1 VIEMPIYRGENDGIE
16 GDKIYCVFRKST
28 KPVRVTTGGR
38 HNAQA
43 ITIEGNPAK
52 AVIVKVWRFK
62 GER

>member
-1 VIEMPIYRGENDGIE
+1 MPVYKEENDAIE
-16 GDKIYCVFRKST
+16 GDKIYCVFEKGS
-28 KPVRVTTGGR
+28 KPRRVTTGGR

-62 GER
+62 EDR